1 MKIMADR
8 SKCVGAGQCV
18 MAAPHVFAQGKED
31 GLVVV
36 VNSTP
41 TEEEREAAELAV
53 RSCPSLA
60 LSLKD

>member
-1 MKIMADR
+1 MKITADR

-18 MAAPHVFAQGKED
+18 MWAPQLFAQAQED

-36 VNSTP
+36 VNPSP
-41 TEEEREAAELAV
+41 TEAERELAELAI

-60 LSLKD
+60 LRLED